1 MSPANRASP
10 WASGGRGVSGTVFP
24 VPVYQASTTL
34 PLRSPAVKTAWTPGS
49 ASAAEVS
56 TDRMRALGCGLRTKQ
71 ACSMPG
77 RVTSSTNVPVPV
89 SSRASSTR
97 CTRLPA

>member
-10 WASGGRGVSGTVFP
+10 SASGGRGVSGTMFP
-24 VPVYQASTTL
+24 VPVYQASTHV
-34 PLRSPAVKTAWTPGS
+34 AV
-49 ASAAEVS
+49 EVVGREDGVHAGQCQRGRGVDG
-56 TDRMRALGCGLRTKQ
+56 TMRARGCGLRTKQ

-77 RVTSSTNVPVPV
+77 RVTSSTKVPAPV